1 MALLLSQ
8 TLFAGKRAQVVQFFH
23 NAALI
28 FLPPAFMSEKLFFVM
43 PERFFMID
51 DEMIHDAPDGG
62 EPPADRAP
70 EEQPGEVPLFDQREA
85 EIEALQAQV
94 ADLKNAVLRERAD
107 QENLRK
113 RFERE
118 KENAL
123 KYGSEKLVKDLLP
136 VLDSL
141 TLGLDAA
148 KAHEAEGKQALEQ
161 FIAGS
166 AMTLKLL
173 LEVLEKNGITEINP
187 VGEKLDPEQHQA
199 LSAIPSPDAEPNTI
213 LHVAQKGYLLNG
225 RVIRAAQVIVA
236 DGAQKNPPQS

>member
-1 MALLLSQ
+1 MRVSDIDSGRYVVFSLRRLDFLTACLHV
-8 TLFAGKRAQVVQFFH
+8 GKTVFCHAREV
-23 NAALI
+23 
-28 FLPPAFMSEKLFFVM
+28 
-43 PERFFMID
+43 FMID
-51 DEMIHDAPDGG
+51 DEMIHDVPPSDESPAAQ
-62 EPPADRAP
+62 PADA
-70 EEQPGEVPLFDQREA
+70 EVPLMDTREA
-85 EIEALQAQV
+85 EIAALTAQV
-94 ADLKNAVLRERAD
+94 AELKNVVLRERAD
-107 QENLRK
+107 QDNLRK

-118 KENAL
+118 KESAL
-123 KYGSEKLVKDLLP
+123 KYGSEKLVRDLLP

-173 LEVLEKNGITEINP
+173 LETLEKNGITEINP
-187 VGEKLDPEQHQA
+187 VGEKLDPERHQA

>member
-1 MALLLSQ
+1 
-8 TLFAGKRAQVVQFFH
+8 
-23 NAALI
+23 
-28 FLPPAFMSEKLFFVM
+28 
-43 PERFFMID
+43 MID
-51 DEMIHDAPDGG
+51 TC
-62 EPPADRAP
+62 
-70 EEQPGEVPLFDQREA
+70 EA
-85 EIEALQAQV
+85 EIEALTAQV
-94 ADLKNAVLRERAD
+94 AELKNAVLRERAD
-107 QENLRK
+107 QDNLRK

-118 KENAL
+118 KESAL

-148 KAHEAEGKQALEQ
+148 KAHESEGKQALDQ

-173 LEVLEKNGITEINP
+173 LEILEKNGITEINP

-199 LSAIPSPDAEPNTI
+199 LSAIPSPDAEANTI

-236 DGAQKNPPQS
+236 DGSQKNPPQS

>member
-1 MALLLSQ
+1 
-8 TLFAGKRAQVVQFFH
+8 
-23 NAALI
+23 
-28 FLPPAFMSEKLFFVM
+28 
-43 PERFFMID
+43 MID
-51 DEMIHDAPDGG
+51 DEMIHDVPPSDESPAAQPAAETEAPLIDT
-62 EPPADRAP
+62 
-70 EEQPGEVPLFDQREA
+70 REA
-85 EIEALQAQV
+85 EIEALTAQV
-94 ADLKNAVLRERAD
+94 AELKNAVLRERAD
-107 QENLRK
+107 QDNLRK

-118 KENAL
+118 KESAL
-123 KYGSEKLVKDLLP
+123 KYGSEKLVRDLLP

-173 LEVLEKNGITEINP
+173 LEILEKINP
-187 VGEKLDPEQHQA
+187 VGEKLDPERHQA

>member
-1 MALLLSQ
+1 
-8 TLFAGKRAQVVQFFH
+8 
-23 NAALI
+23 
-28 FLPPAFMSEKLFFVM
+28 
-43 PERFFMID
+43 MID
-51 DEMIHDAPDGG
+51 DEMIHDVPPSDESPAAQ
-62 EPPADRAP
+62 PADA
-70 EEQPGEVPLFDQREA
+70 EVPLMDTREA
-85 EIEALQAQV
+85 EIASLTAQV
-94 ADLKNAVLRERAD
+94 AELKNAVLRERAD
-107 QENLRK
+107 QDNLRK

-118 KENAL
+118 KESAL

-148 KAHEAEGKQALEQ
+148 KAHESEGKQALDQ

-173 LEVLEKNGITEINP
+173 LEILEKNGITEINP

-199 LSAIPSPDAEPNTI
+199 LSAIPNPDAEANTV

>member
-1 MALLLSQ
+1 MRVFGIGGGRYVVFSLRRLDFWVACLHV
-8 TLFAGKRAQVVQFFH
+8 GKTVFCHAREV
-23 NAALI
+23 
-28 FLPPAFMSEKLFFVM
+28 
-43 PERFFMID
+43 FMID
-51 DEMIHDAPDGG
+51 DEMIHDVPPSDEAPAAQ
-62 EPPADRAP
+62 PADAEAP
-70 EEQPGEVPLFDQREA
+70 LIDTREA
-85 EIEALQAQV
+85 EIEALTAQV
-94 ADLKNAVLRERAD
+94 AELKNAVLRERAD

-118 KENAL
+118 KESAL
-123 KYGSEKLVKDLLP
+123 KFGSEKLVRDLLP

-148 KAHEAEGKQALEQ
+148 KAHEAEGKQALDQ